1 MSTPVLPMPKP
12 VPLKELKENGIYTFA
27 KYINPSSQNMSII
40 LRMCTDPVHYT
51 VDNIELLD
59 VRNEVST
66 NVHPS
71 DMISWVTRGLLVK
84 LAPGDLECQLR
95 IPM

>member
-1 MSTPVLPMPKP
+1 MSTPVLAMHQP
-12 VPLKELKENGIYTFA
+12 VQIKDLLGMGITTHS
-27 KYINPSSQNMSII
+27 KYINPLSKNMSIV
-40 LRMCTDPVHYT
+40 LRMCVDPETYT

-71 DMISWVTRGLLVK
+71 DMISWVTRGLLVR
-84 LAPGDLECQLR
+84 LAKGVLECT
-95 IPM
+95 I